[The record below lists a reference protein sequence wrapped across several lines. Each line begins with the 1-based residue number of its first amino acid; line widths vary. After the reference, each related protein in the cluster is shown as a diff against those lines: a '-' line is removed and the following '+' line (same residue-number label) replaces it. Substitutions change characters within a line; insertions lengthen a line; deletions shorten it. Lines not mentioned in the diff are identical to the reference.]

1 MDRHRQPPTGTG
13 CIGIADEFDKGERQK
28 QRCEKVKGAVLVAGD
43 EIVRTRLLPRQFKA
57 NFIVS
62 CNFLNQFRLK
72 HLQPAAQPADDTAA
86 HRVRCPL
93 IQTVRCFGRMCQW
106 QNVKQAV
113 QLTFAAL
120 GDEVVHLANIPLLRR
135 VCEIN
140 IQNQCFQQV
149 HLAGIPETVA
159 LAGAVGVFDDNV
171 YEKLRHQLLSLD
183 FFQAVPRV

>member
-1 MDRHRQPPTGTG
+1 
-13 CIGIADEFDKGERQK
+13 
-28 QRCEKVKGAVLVAGD
+28 
-43 EIVRTRLLPRQFKA
+43 
-57 NFIVS
+57 
-62 CNFLNQFRLK
+62 
-72 HLQPAAQPADDTAA
+72 
-86 HRVRCPL
+86 
-93 IQTVRCFGRMCQW
+93 MCQW
-106 QNVKQAV
+106 QNIKQAV

-159 LAGAVGVFDDNV
+159 LASAVGVFDDNV